1 MNHLETLLNKYVS
14 ADETERLH
22 LYLTH
27 RTMRDQFIRIEMDAQ
42 SAAVEKRP
50 ARPVGRWLE
59 RFRSSFEA
67 I

>member
-1 MNHLETLLNKYVS
+1 MNHLETLLDDYVS
-14 ADETERLH
+14 ADEIERLH

-27 RTMRDQFIRIEMDAQ
+27 RTLRNQFIRIEMEEL

-50 ARPVGRWLE
+50 ARSAGRWLE
-59 RFRSSFEA
+59 RFRTSFEP